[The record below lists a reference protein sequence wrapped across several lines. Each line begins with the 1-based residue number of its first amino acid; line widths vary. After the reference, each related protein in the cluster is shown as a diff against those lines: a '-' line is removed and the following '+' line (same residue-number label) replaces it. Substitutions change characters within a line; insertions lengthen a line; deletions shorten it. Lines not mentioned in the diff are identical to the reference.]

1 MSKTNIGQ
9 DMEQFGAPAPFAP
22 FTRVVLW
29 YDDEHAFEAGDT
41 AGRTLEADCPFATQE
56 MADKILA
63 SIYGRRYQPYEAVR
77 AVIDPAAELGDGVIA
92 NGVYSVLAR
101 QDTTFDALMVS
112 DIAAP
117 ADEEID
123 HELPYETQ
131 VQRTLKRKMTLGQ
144 NYFGVQV
151 TRYKGLEIVKTD
163 EDGNEI
169 NRATFNTDV
178 LAMYDDNGVA
188 RIYFDPATGRY
199 KFVGDLDISGGSI
212 NMDGGSIN
220 WGDNLPDTGI
230 SASQART
237 IITQELVK
245 SPTIA
250 GGKFYAE
257 DGEQYYATMIE
268 DAFALMNRDSEVP
281 RAVLQAD
288 SSMVELILGAGSDEE
303 GINGRLYVQ
312 KGVEGGANVARV
324 RYIDA
329 NGRYSTVEFND
340 TDGIIVE
347 SEAGVKF
354 IGNVD
359 FSGATVTG
367 LTTEG

>member
-9 DMEQFGAPAPFAP
+9 DMERFGAPAPFSP
-22 FTRVVLW
+22 FTRVILW
-29 YDDEHAFEAGDT
+29 YDDEHAFEAGDN

-56 MADKILA
+56 MADKILE
-63 SIYGRRYQPYEAVR
+63 SIFGRAYQPYEAER
-77 AVIDPAAELGDGVIA
+77 AVLDPAAELGDGVVA

-101 QDTTFDALMVS
+101 QESTFNALMVS

-131 VQRTLKRKMTLGQ
+131 TQLALKRKMTLGQ

-151 TRYKGLEIVKTD
+151 TRYNGLQIVKTD

-178 LAMYDDNGVA
+178 IAMYDDNGRA
-188 RIYFDPATGRY
+188 RLYFDTGSGEYVFVGTVNIRGGKMNIND
-199 KFVGDLDISGGSI
+199 KFVVDEDGNATLTDAWLKAAVLYAGDD
-212 NMDGGSIN
+212 
-220 WGDNLPDTGI
+220 
-230 SASQART
+230 SQ
-237 IITQELVK
+237 
-245 SPTIA
+245 
-250 GGKFYAE
+250 FYAKML
-257 DGEQYYATMIE
+257 G
-268 DAFALMNRDSEVP
+268 DAFALMNKDSDVP

-288 SSMVELILGAGSDEE
+288 SSMVELILGAGSDAD
-303 GINGRLYVQ
+303 GVNGRLYVQ
-312 KGVEGGANVARV
+312 KGVEGGQNVARV
-324 RYIDA
+324 RFIDT

-340 TDGIIVE
+340 TDGMTVE
-347 SEAGVKF
+347 SDVGVKF

-367 LTTEG
+367 I

>member
-9 DMEQFGAPAPFAP
+9 DMEQFGAPSPFDP

-29 YDDEHAFEAGDT
+29 YDDEHAFEAGDG
-41 AGRTLEADCPFATQE
+41 AGRTLEADCPFATQQ
-56 MADKILA
+56 MADKILE
-63 SIYGRRYQPYEAVR
+63 SIFGRRYQPYEATG

-178 LAMYDDNGVA
+178 IAMYDDNGRA
-188 RIYFDPATGRY
+188 RLYFDTGLGEYVFIGTVNIRGGKMNIND
-199 KFVGDLDISGGSI
+199 KFVVD
-212 NMDGGSIN
+212 
-220 WGDNLPDTGI
+220 
-230 SASQART
+230 
-237 IITQELVK
+237 
-245 SPTIA
+245 
-250 GGKFYAE
+250 E
-257 DGEQYYATMIE
+257 DGNATLTDAWLKAAVLYAGDDSQYYARMLG
-268 DAFALMNRDSEVP
+268 DAFALMNKDSDVP

-288 SSMVELILGAGSDEE
+288 SSMVELILGAGSDEN

-312 KGVEGGANVARV
+312 KGVEGGQNVARV

-329 NGRYSTVEFND
+329 NGRYSTVEFDD
-340 TDGIIVE
+340 TNGITLE

-367 LTTEG
+367 LTTEV

>member
-1 MSKTNIGQ
+1 MSKTNIGK

-22 FTRVVLW
+22 FARVVLW
-29 YDDEHAFEAGDT
+29 YDDEHAFEAGDG
-41 AGRTLEADCPFATQE
+41 AGRTLKAYCPFATQQ
-56 MADKILA
+56 MAGKILE
-63 SIYGRRYQPYEAVR
+63 SIFGRRYQPYEADR

-131 VQRTLKRKMTLGQ
+131 VQRALKRKMTLGQ

-163 EDGNEI
+163 EEGNEI

-178 LAMYDDNGVA
+178 IAMYDDRGRA
-188 RIYFDPATGRY
+188 RIYFDAGQGEYVFVGTVNIRGGSMNIND
-199 KFVGDLDISGGSI
+199 KFVVD
-212 NMDGGSIN
+212 
-220 WGDNLPDTGI
+220 
-230 SASQART
+230 
-237 IITQELVK
+237 
-245 SPTIA
+245 
-250 GGKFYAE
+250 E
-257 DGEQYYATMIE
+257 DGNATLTDAWLKAAVLYAGDESQYYAKMLGE
-268 DAFALMNRDSEVP
+268 AFALMNKDSDVP
-281 RAVLQAD
+281 RALLQAD
-288 SSMVELILGAGSDEE
+288 TTMVELILGAGSDEE
-303 GINGRLYVQ
+303 GYNGRLYVQ
-312 KGVEGGANVARV
+312 KGVEGGQNIARV

-329 NGRYSTVEFND
+329 NGRYSAVEFND
-340 TDGIIVE
+340 TDGMIVE
-347 SEAGVKF
+347 SHVGIKF
-354 IGNVD
+354 SGTVD

-367 LTTEG
+367 L

>member
-29 YDDEHAFEAGDT
+29 YDDEHAFEAGDG

-63 SIYGRRYQPYEAVR
+63 SIYGRRYQPYEAAR

-163 EDGNEI
+163 DDGNEI

-178 LAMYDDNGVA
+178 LAMYDDDGRA
-188 RIYFDPATGRY
+188 RIYFDTGTGDYVFIGTVNIRGGKMNIND
-199 KFVGDLDISGGSI
+199 KFVVD
-212 NMDGGSIN
+212 
-220 WGDNLPDTGI
+220 
-230 SASQART
+230 
-237 IITQELVK
+237 
-245 SPTIA
+245 
-250 GGKFYAE
+250 E
-257 DGEQYYATMIE
+257 DGNATLTGAWLKAAVLYAGDDSQYYAKMLG
-268 DAFALMNRDSEVP
+268 DAFALMNKDSDVP
-281 RAVLQAD
+281 RAVLQA
-288 SSMVELILGAGSDEE
+288 STYMVELILGAGSDEQ
-303 GINGRLYVQ
+303 GVNGRLYVQ

-329 NGRYSTVEFND
+329 NGRYSTVEFDD
-340 TDGIIVE
+340 TNGITVE

-367 LTTEG
+367 I

>member
-63 SIYGRRYQPYEAVR
+63 SIYGRRYQPYEAAR

-101 QDTTFDALMVS
+101 QEATFDALMVS

-131 VQRTLKRKMTLGQ
+131 VQRTLKRKLTLGKMY
-144 NYFGVQV
+144 NNISITGA
-151 TRYKGLEIVKTD
+151 RGLEAFVEENGDRVRTTHIGNGLLTLYSMLGVKRVYLDPTSGEYVFDGNFNIRGGKMNINDKFVVD
-163 EDGNEI
+163 EDGN
-169 NRATFNTDV
+169 ATLTDAWLKAAV
-178 LAMYDDNGVA
+178 LYA
-188 RIYFDPATGRY
+188 
-199 KFVGDLDISGGSI
+199 GDES
-212 NMDGGSIN
+212 
-220 WGDNLPDTGI
+220 
-230 SASQART
+230 
-237 IITQELVK
+237 
-245 SPTIA
+245 
-250 GGKFYAE
+250 
-257 DGEQYYATMIE
+257 QYYAKMLG
-268 DAFALMNRDSEVP
+268 DAFALMNKDSDVP

-288 SSMVELILGAGSDEE
+288 TTMVELVLGAGSDEE
-303 GINGRLYVQ
+303 GVNGRLYVQ
-312 KGVEGGANVARV
+312 KGFEGGENVARV
-324 RYIDA
+324 QFIDA
-329 NGRYSTVEFND
+329 LGRSSTVEFS
-340 TDGIIVE
+340 DGDGMRVE
-347 SEAGVKF
+347 SEAGIKF
-354 IGNVD
+354 VGAVD
-359 FSGATVTG
+359 FSEAEVIGLPGAA
-367 LTTEG
+367 E